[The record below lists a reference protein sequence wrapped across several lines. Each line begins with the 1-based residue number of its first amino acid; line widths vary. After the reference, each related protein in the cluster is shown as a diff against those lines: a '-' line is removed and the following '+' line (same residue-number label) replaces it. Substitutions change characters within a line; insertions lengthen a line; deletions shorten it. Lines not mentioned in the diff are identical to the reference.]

1 MDVTYSRE
9 YLRGI
14 PEQRRQKR
22 KQDLIRGL
30 LGNVFNH
37 VAAAATNE
45 NTSYTIDEQVYAQ
58 YQVPAN
64 QLNNPHME
72 VYLLNVTLSNEDII
86 GTLQGKF
93 PDCVVSFQETWVDT
107 EDNTRV
113 LKKGILIDWS

>member
-1 MDVTYSRE
+1 
-9 YLRGI
+9 
-14 PEQRRQKR
+14 
-22 KQDLIRGL
+22 L

-37 VAAAATNE
+37 VTTAATNE
-45 NTSYTIDEQVYAQ
+45 NTSYRIDEQLYAQ

-72 VYLLNVTLSNEDII
+72 VYLLNVILSNEDII
-86 GTLQGKF
+86 GALQAKF
-93 PDCVVSFQETWVDT
+93 PDCVVSFQETWVDA